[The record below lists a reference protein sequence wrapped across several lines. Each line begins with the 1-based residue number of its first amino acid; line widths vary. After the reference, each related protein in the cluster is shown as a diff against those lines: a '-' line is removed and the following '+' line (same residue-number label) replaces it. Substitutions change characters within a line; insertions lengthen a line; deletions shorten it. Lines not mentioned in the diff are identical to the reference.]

1 MNDPARPVPA
11 STDVARKRARIA
23 ALRARYEA
31 LRAEGQALGE
41 FDARVAAAARIP
53 REIPSASLRL
63 ETIVPAG
70 WYWHGRVPAGT
81 CLRLDNPRGTPGLSC
96 LFWNAAD
103 PSERFC
109 ATDTVKVQWT
119 AGIGRGRLL
128 LSDMG
133 RVLASIVEDTCGRHD
148 VLLGAGPPRVDD
160 DGTSPLEAR
169 NGAENLALAAAK
181 LGLGARDLHAPVT
194 FFAPVRCGA
203 DQRFGWESGAT
214 LGETYLDLHAEI
226 DLLAAVSN
234 VPHPLAPAGSV
245 AEDVRICLWRPQRAD
260 ISDFCRDATS
270 EAGRAFAGTRAYLAG
285 SKGGGDGR
293 GI

>member
-1 MNDPARPVPA
+1 MSDAAPPVSA
-11 STDVARKRARIA
+11 SSSAAKQARID

-31 LRAEGQALGE
+31 LRAEGQALCE
-41 FDARVAAAARIP
+41 FEARVAAAARIA
-53 REIPSASLRL
+53 RDIPSALLRL

-81 CLRLDNPRGTPGLSC
+81 CLRLDNARGTPGLSC

-109 ATDTVKVQWT
+109 TTDTVKVQWT

-148 VLLGAGPPRVDD
+148 VLLGAGPPRGDD
-160 DGTSPLEAR
+160 DATSPLEAR

-181 LGLGARDLHAPVT
+181 LGLGARDLHAPVS

-203 DQRFGWESGAT
+203 DQRFGWASGAT
-214 LGETYLDLHAEI
+214 LRGTYLDLHAEME
-226 DLLAAVSN
+226 LLAAVSN
-234 VPHPLAPAGSV
+234 VPHPLAPEGSV
-245 AEDVRICLWRPQRAD
+245 AQDVGIRLWRPQTAD
-260 ISDFCRDATS
+260 LSGFCRDATS
-270 EAGRAFAGTRAYLAG
+270 EARRAFARTRAYLAE
-285 SKGGGDGR
+285 SNAGGDGR

>member
-1 MNDPARPVPA
+1 MKNE
-11 STDVARKRARIA
+11 KGARIA
-23 ALRARYEA
+23 ALRARYET
-31 LRAEGQALGE
+31 LRAQGQALGE

-53 REIPSASLRL
+53 RHIAPASLRL
-63 ETIVPAG
+63 EAIIPAG

-81 CLRLDNPRGTPGLSC
+81 CLRLDNPRGTPGVSC

-148 VLLGAGPPRVDD
+148 ALLGVGPPRLD
-160 DGTSPLEAR
+160 DGATSPLEAR
-169 NGAENLALAAAK
+169 NCAENLALAAAK
-181 LGLGARDLHAPVT
+181 LGLGTRDLHAPVT
-194 FFAPVRCGA
+194 FFAPVQCGA
-203 DQRFGWESGAT
+203 DQRFRWASAT
-214 LGETYLDLHAEI
+214 LRETYVDLHAEM

-234 VPHPLAPAGSV
+234 VPHRLAPAGSV
-245 AEDVRICLWRPQRAD
+245 AEEVGICLWRPQKAD
-260 ISDFCRDATS
+260 ISGFCRDATS
-270 EAGRAFAGTRAYLAG
+270 EAGRAFARTRAYLAESNG
-285 SKGGGDGR
+285 NGR
-293 GI
+293 GT

>member
-1 MNDPARPVPA
+1 MSDAAPPVAASSSAARQ
-11 STDVARKRARIA
+11 ARID

-31 LRAEGQALGE
+31 LRAEGQALSE
-41 FDARVAAAARIP
+41 FEARVAAAARIA
-53 REIPSASLRL
+53 RDIPPALLRL
-63 ETIVPAG
+63 ESIVPAG

-81 CLRLDNPRGTPGLSC
+81 CLRLDNARGTPGLSC

-109 ATDTVKVQWT
+109 TTDTVKVQWT

-148 VLLGAGPPRVDD
+148 VLLGAGPPRGDD
-160 DGTSPLEAR
+160 DATSPLEAR

-181 LGLGARDLHAPVT
+181 LGLGARDLHAPVI
-194 FFAPVRCGA
+194 FFAPVRCGT
-203 DQRFGWESGAT
+203 DQRFGWASGAT
-214 LGETYLDLHAEI
+214 LRGTYLDLHAEM

-234 VPHPLAPAGSV
+234 VPHPLAPEGSV
-245 AEDVRICLWRPQRAD
+245 AQDVGIRLWRPQTAD
-260 ISDFCRDATS
+260 ISGFCRDATS
-270 EAGRAFAGTRAYLAG
+270 EARCAFARTRAYLTESNADV
-285 SKGGGDGR
+285 DGR
-293 GI
+293 RI

>member
-1 MNDPARPVPA
+1 MSDAAPPVAA
-11 STDVARKRARIA
+11 SSSAAKQARID

-31 LRAEGQALGE
+31 LRAEGQALSVFE
-41 FDARVAAAARIP
+41 ARVAAAARIA
-53 REIPSASLRL
+53 RDIPSALLRL
-63 ETIVPAG
+63 EIILPGG

-81 CLRLDNPRGTPGLSC
+81 CLRLDNARGTPGLSC

-119 AGIGRGRLL
+119 TGLGRGRLL

-148 VLLGAGPPRVDD
+148 VLLGAGPPRGD
-160 DGTSPLEAR
+160 DGTSPLAAR

-203 DQRFGWESGAT
+203 DQRFGWEAGT
-214 LGETYLDLHAEI
+214 RLEGTYLDLHAEM

-234 VPHPLAPAGSV
+234 APHPLAPAGLV
-245 AEDVRICLWRPQRAD
+245 AEDVGISLWRPQRAD
-260 ISDFCRDATS
+260 ISGFCREATG
-270 EAGRAFAGTRAYLAG
+270 EAGRAFARTCAYLAE
-285 SKGGGDGR
+285 STGGGDGR
-293 GI
+293 GA

>member
-1 MNDPARPVPA
+1 MNGPAPLVPA
-11 STDVARKRARIA
+11 STGAEPKRARIA

-41 FDARVAAAARIP
+41 FNARVAAAARIP
-53 REIPSASLRL
+53 RDIPSASIRL

-81 CLRLDNPRGTPGLSC
+81 CLRLDNPRGTPGLTC

-119 AGIGRGRLL
+119 TRLGRGRLL

-148 VLLGAGPPRVDD
+148 VLLGAGPPRGD
-160 DGTSPLEAR
+160 DGTSPFEAR
-169 NGAENLALAAAK
+169 NSAENLALAAAK

-203 DQRFGWESGAT
+203 DQRFGWEGGT
-214 LGETYLDLHAEI
+214 VLGGTYLDLHAEM

-234 VPHPLAPAGSV
+234 APHPLAPAGSV
-245 AEDVRICLWRPQRAD
+245 AEDVGISLWRPQRAD
-260 ISDFCRDATS
+260 ISGFCRDAMG
-270 EAGRAFAGTRAYLAG
+270 EAGRAFARTRAYLAE

-293 GI
+293 GA

>member
-1 MNDPARPVPA
+1 MNE
-11 STDVARKRARIA
+11 KRARIA

-41 FDARVAAAARIP
+41 FDARVAAAPRIARD
-53 REIPSASLRL
+53 IPSASIRL

-81 CLRLDNPRGTPGLSC
+81 CLRLDNPRGTPGLTC

-109 ATDTVKVQWT
+109 ATDTIKVQWT
-119 AGIGRGRLL
+119 TGLGRGRLL

-148 VLLGAGPPRVDD
+148 VLLGAGPPRGD
-160 DGTSPLEAR
+160 DGTSPFEAR

-203 DQRFGWESGAT
+203 DQRFSWEGGAV
-214 LGETYLDLHAEI
+214 LGGTYLDLHAEM

-234 VPHPLAPAGSV
+234 APHPLAPAGSV
-245 AEDVRICLWRPQRAD
+245 AEDVGISLWRPQRAD
-260 ISDFCRDATS
+260 ISGFCRDATG
-270 EAGRAFAGTRAYLAG
+270 EAGRAFARTRAYLAE
-285 SKGGGDGR
+285 SKAGGDGR
-293 GI
+293 GA

>member
-1 MNDPARPVPA
+1 MTGPGARA
-11 STDVARKRARIA
+11 SASADAERKKARIA

-41 FDARVAAAARIP
+41 FDARVAAAVRQPRKIP
-53 REIPSASLRL
+53 PPSIRS
-63 ETIVPAG
+63 ETVVPAG

-81 CLRLDNPRGTPGLSC
+81 CLRLDNERGTPGLCC
-96 LFWNAAD
+96 LFWNAID

-119 AGIGRGRLL
+119 VGIGRGRML

-148 VLLGAGPPRVDD
+148 FLLGAGPPRVDAAS
-160 DGTSPLEAR
+160 SPLATR
-169 NGAENLALAAAK
+169 NGYENLMLGTAK
-181 LGLGARDLHAPVT
+181 LGLQARDQHAPVT
-194 FFAPVRCGA
+194 FFAPVRCTN
-203 DQRFGWESGAT
+203 QRFAWDGGAN
-214 LGETYLDLHAEI
+214 LAGTYLDLHAEM

-245 AEDVRICLWRPQRAD
+245 AENVRLSIWRPERPG
-260 ISDFCRDATS
+260 ISGFCRAATS
-270 EAGRAFAGTRAYLAG
+270 EAERAFARTRAYLAEL
-285 SKGGGDGR
+285 KEGGNGR
-293 GI
+293 GA

>member
-1 MNDPARPVPA
+1 MNDPAPPAPA
-11 STDVARKRARIA
+11 STGAGPKRARIA

-31 LRAEGQALGE
+31 LRVEGQALGE
-41 FDARVAAAARIP
+41 FDARVAGAARIP
-53 REIPSASLRL
+53 RDIPSASIRL

-81 CLRLDNPRGTPGLSC
+81 CLRLDNPRGTPGLTC

-119 AGIGRGRLL
+119 TRLGRGRLL

-148 VLLGAGPPRVDD
+148 VLLGAGPPRGDD
-160 DGTSPLEAR
+160 ATSPFETR

-203 DQRFGWESGAT
+203 DQRFGWEGGT
-214 LGETYLDLHAEI
+214 VLGGTYLDLHAEM

-234 VPHPLAPAGSV
+234 APHPLAPAGSV
-245 AEDVRICLWRPQRAD
+245 AEDVGISLWRPQRAD
-260 ISDFCRDATS
+260 ISGFCRHATG
-270 EAGRAFAGTRAYLAG
+270 EAGRAFARTRAYLAE
-285 SKGGGDGR
+285 SKADGDGR
-293 GI
+293 GA